1 MTAKIKNLLFD
12 LGGVIMDLKRD
23 NAVIALK
30 ELGMRDAD
38 DFLGLYG
45 QKGPFLA
52 LEKGLVTPEQF
63 RDMVRRLIGNPDISD
78 KQLDDAFNRFLIGIP
93 VERLRELEA
102 LRKDYKIF
110 LLSNTNAIMWHS
122 KIADEFRKD
131 GHDINYYFDGIITS
145 FEEHLYKPEAAIFDR
160 VFERFKILP
169 QDTLFLDDS
178 LENVEEAR
186 ALGINAEQ
194 VLPNTEF
201 ITYLPK
207 N

>member
-1 MTAKIKNLLFD
+1 
-12 LGGVIMDLKRD
+12 MDLKRD

-63 RDMVRRLIGNPDISD
+63 RDMVRHLIGNPDISD

-131 GHDINYYFDGIITS
+131 GHDINYYFDGIVTS